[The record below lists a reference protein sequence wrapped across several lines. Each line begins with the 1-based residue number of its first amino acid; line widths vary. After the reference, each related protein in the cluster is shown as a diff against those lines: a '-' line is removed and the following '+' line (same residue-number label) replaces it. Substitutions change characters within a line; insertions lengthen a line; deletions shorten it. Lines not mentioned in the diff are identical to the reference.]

1 MLKRLFPRS
10 FVQHLLIS
18 DGGLILL
25 IILYN
30 LLSLI
35 IPLVRISLEAAVLIF
50 VLANL
55 LICSLKAIVPWLNQR
70 SQP

>member
-1 MLKRLFPRS
+1 MLKQIFTRS

-18 DGGLILL
+18 DGALILL

-30 LLSLI
+30 LVSLL
-35 IPLVRISLEAAVLIF
+35 IPLAKISLGSVIF
-50 VLANL
+50 IFILANL
-55 LICSLKAIVPWLNQR
+55 LICGLKTATIWLNQQ

>member
-1 MLKRLFPRS
+1 MLKQIFTRS

-18 DGGLILL
+18 DGALILL

-30 LLSLI
+30 LVSLL
-35 IPLVRISLEAAVLIF
+35 IPLAKISLGSAIF
-50 VLANL
+50 IFILANL
-55 LICSLKAIVPWLNQR
+55 LICGLKAATIWLNQQ

>member
-1 MLKRLFPRS
+1 MLKQIFTRPFI
-10 FVQHLLIS
+10 QHLLIS

-30 LLSLI
+30 LLSLL
-35 IPLVRISLEAAVLIF
+35 IPLVRISLGSALLIF
-50 VLANL
+50 ILANL
-55 LICSLKAIVPWLNQR
+55 LICGLKATTFWLNQQ